1 MKRILLPVTLVLLL
15 AAGCAKEAPSDRDIP
30 IQLSVSLEGSTKS
43 THEEAGTIMDLDLIV
58 RDKIDNNYSFPST
71 RFYRDGSSWKS
82 DTKRLWSSHNTT
94 VDILCLSPSVASRS
108 VSITDDNN
116 SALFS
121 WEVESVQTAGSYASD
136 LLTSIQTNSNPNITI
151 SSGVLGICLHHAMS
165 LLRINVELATEFNA
179 SGVSQ
184 TCPLEHISIAG
195 LKLKGDYYSVLNG
208 TGWNGLELRP
218 VDGSEGS
225 ITSYITSY
233 TPSQSGDTEK
243 CSAVYEC
250 IVLPQTPA
258 SFSVKIGTGSKDI
271 SFTPTL
277 PAGFKFDAGKIYTL
291 NLKVGKDKVE
301 FSSINSISALPWGS
315 GQEMNLDD
323 EKQQN

>member
-1 MKRILLPVTLVLLL
+1 MKKLIFPVTLVLLL

-30 IQLSVSLEGSTKS
+30 IQLSVSLEGSTKA
-43 THEEAGTIMDLDLIV
+43 THEEAGTIKDLDLIV
-58 RDKIDNNYSFPST
+58 RDKNDNNYSFAST
-71 RFYRDGSSWKS
+71 RFYRDGESWKS
-82 DTKRLWSSHNTT
+82 DTKRLWRSHQTT

-108 VSITDDNN
+108 VSITDDN
-116 SALFS
+116 SSPLFS

-136 LLTSIQTNSNPNITI
+136 LLTSIQTNSNPNININKGTI
-151 SSGVLGICLHHAMS
+151 GVCFKHAMS

-195 LKLKGDYYSVLNG
+195 LKLKADYYSLRNG

-225 ITSYITSY
+225 ITSYEKSY
-233 TPSQSGDTEK
+233 TPSASDAQK

-258 SFSVKIGTGSKDI
+258 TFSVKVGTGSKDI
-271 SFTPTL
+271 RFTPTL
-277 PAGFKFDAGKIYTL
+277 PANFKFDAGKIYSL

>member
-30 IQLSVSLEGSTKS
+30 IQLSVSLEGSTKA
-43 THEEAGTIMDLDLIV
+43 THEEAGTIMDLDLIL
-58 RDKIDNNYSFPST
+58 RDKHDNNYSFPST

-82 DTKRLWSSHNTT
+82 DTKHLWRSHLTT

-108 VSITDDNN
+108 VSITDDNS

-121 WEVESVQTAGSYASD
+121 WEVESVQNEGSYASD

-151 SSGVLGICLHHAMS
+151 SSGVLGICFHHAMS

-179 SGVSQ
+179 SGVPQ
-184 TCPLEHISIAG
+184 TCPLGGIAING
-195 LKLKGDYYSVLNG
+195 LKLKGYYYSVLNG

-218 VDGSEGS
+218 VEGSEGR
-225 ITSYITSY
+225 ITSYEKSY
-233 TPSQSGDTEK
+233 TPSQSDALK

-258 SFSVKIGTGSKDI
+258 SFSVKVGTGSKDI

-277 PAGFKFDAGKIYTL
+277 PTGFKFEAGKIYTL

-301 FSSINSISALPWGS
+301 SSSISATGWS
-315 GQEMNLDD
+315 KQDDMNLDD
-323 EKQQN
+323 EKQ

>member
-1 MKRILLPVTLVLLL
+1 MKRILFPVSLALLL

-30 IQLSVSLEGSTKS
+30 IQLSVSLEGSTKA

-58 RDKIDNNYSFPST
+58 RDKNNDNYSFPST

-116 SALFS
+116 SPLFS

-151 SSGVLGICLHHAMS
+151 GSGVLGICFHHAMS

-179 SGVSQ
+179 SGVPQ
-184 TCPLEHISIAG
+184 TCPLGGIAING
-195 LKLKGDYYSVLNG
+195 LKLNGDYYSVLNG

-233 TPSQSGDTEK
+233 TPSQSDTEK

-258 SFSVKIGTGSKDI
+258 SFSVKVGTGTKDI
-271 SFTPTL
+271 SFSPTL
-277 PAGFKFDAGKIYTL
+277 PANFKFEAGKSYTL
-291 NLKVGKDKVE
+291 KLKVGKDKIE
-301 FSSINSISALPWGS
+301 SSNKIYAGGWITYS
-315 GQEMNLDD
+315 QDLDD
-323 EKQQN
+323 EKESI

>member
-30 IQLSVSLEGSTKS
+30 IQLSVSLEGSTKA

-58 RDKIDNNYSFPST
+58 RDKNNDNYSFPST
-71 RFYRDGSSWKS
+71 HFYRDGSSWKS

-108 VSITDDNN
+108 VSITNDN
-116 SALFS
+116 SSPLFS

-136 LLTSIQTNSNPNITI
+136 LLTSIQTNSNPNININEGTI
-151 SSGVLGICLHHAMS
+151 GVCFKHAMS

-179 SGVSQ
+179 SGVPQ

-195 LKLKGDYYSVLNG
+195 LKLKGDYWSIING
-208 TGWNGLELRP
+208 TGWAGYELRP

-225 ITSYITSY
+225 ITSYEKSY
-233 TPSQSGDTEK
+233 TPSASDTEK

-258 SFSVKIGTGSKDI
+258 SFSVKVGTGSKDI
-271 SFTPTL
+271 SFSPTL
-277 PAGFKFDAGKIYTL
+277 SSGFKFEAGKIYTL
-291 NLKVGKDKVE
+291 NLKVGKDKIE
-301 FSSINSISALPWGS
+301 SSSISATGWS
-315 GQEMNLDD
+315 EQADTNLDD
-323 EKQQN
+323 EKESI

>member
-1 MKRILLPVTLVLLL
+1 MKRILFPVTLVLLL

-30 IQLSVSLEGSTKS
+30 IQLSVSLEGSTKA
-43 THEEAGTIMDLDLIV
+43 THEVAGTIMDLDLIV
-58 RDKIDNNYSFPST
+58 RDKNNDNYSFAST

-82 DTKRLWSSHNTT
+82 DTKRLWSSHQTT
-94 VDILCLSPSVASRS
+94 VDILCLSPSIASRS
-108 VSITDDNN
+108 VSIADDNS

-136 LLTSIQTNSNPNITI
+136 LLTSIQTNSNPNINI
-151 SSGVLGICLHHAMS
+151 GSGVIGVAMHHAMS

-179 SGVSQ
+179 LGVPQ

-195 LKLKGDYYSVLNG
+195 LKLKGDYWSVLNG

-225 ITSYITSY
+225 ITSYEKY
-233 TPSQSGDTEK
+233 YKASQSDTEK

-258 SFSVKIGTGSKDI
+258 SFSVKVGTGSKDI
-271 SFTPTL
+271 SFSPTL
-277 PAGFKFDAGKIYTL
+277 PANFSFEAGKSYTL
-291 NLKVGKDKVE
+291 KLKVGKDKIE
-301 FSSINSISALPWGS
+301 SSNKIYAGGWITYS
-315 GQEMNLDD
+315 QDLDD
-323 EKQQN
+323 EKESI

>member
-1 MKRILLPVTLVLLL
+1 MKRILFPVSLALLL

-30 IQLSVSLEGSTKS
+30 IQLSVSLEGSTKA

-58 RDKIDNNYSFPST
+58 RDKNNDNYSFAST
-71 RFYRDGSSWKS
+71 CFYRDGETWKS
-82 DTKRLWSSHNTT
+82 DTKRFWSSHNTT

-108 VSITDDNN
+108 VSITDDNS

-121 WEVESVQTAGSYASD
+121 WEVESIQTTGSYASD

-151 SSGVLGICLHHAMS
+151 GSGVLGICFHHAMS

-179 SGVSQ
+179 SGVPQ

-218 VDGSEGS
+218 VAGSEGS
-225 ITSYITSY
+225 ITSYEKSY
-233 TPSQSGDTEK
+233 TPSQSDALK

-258 SFSVKIGTGSKDI
+258 SFSVKVGTGTKDI
-271 SFTPTL
+271 SFSPTL
-277 PAGFKFDAGKIYTL
+277 PSGFKFEAGKIYTL
-291 NLKVGKDKVE
+291 KLKVGKDKIE
-301 FSSINSISALPWGS
+301 SSNTIYAGGWNGHYS
-315 GQEMNLDD
+315 QDLDD
-323 EKQQN
+323 EKS

>member
-1 MKRILLPVTLVLLL
+1 MKKLIFPVTLVLLL
-15 AAGCAKEAPSDRDIP
+15 AVGCAKEAPSDRDIP
-30 IQLSVSLEGSTKS
+30 IRLSVSLEGSTKA

-58 RDKIDNNYSFPST
+58 RDKHDNSYSFPST
-71 RFYRDGSSWKS
+71 RFYRDGNSWKS
-82 DTKRLWSSHNTT
+82 DTKHLWSSYET
-94 VDILCLSPSVASRS
+94 VADILCLSPSVASRS
-108 VSITDDNN
+108 VSITDDN
-116 SALFS
+116 SSPLFS

-136 LLTSIQTNSNPNITI
+136 LLTSIQANSNPNLTI
-151 SSGVLGICLHHAMS
+151 DNKKEFGICLHHAMS

-179 SGVSQ
+179 LGVPQ

-233 TPSQSGDTEK
+233 TPSQSDTEK

-250 IVLPQTPA
+250 IVLPQTPV
-258 SFSVKIGTGSKDI
+258 SFSVKVGTGTKDI
-271 SFTPTL
+271 SFSPTL
-277 PAGFKFDAGKIYTL
+277 PANFSFEAGKSYTL
-291 NLKVGKDKVE
+291 KLKVGKDKIE
-301 FSSINSISALPWGS
+301 SSNKIYAGGWITYS
-315 GQEMNLDD
+315 QDLDD
-323 EKQQN
+323 EKESL

>member
-30 IQLSVSLEGSTKS
+30 IQLSVSLEGSTKA
-43 THEEAGTIMDLDLIV
+43 THKEAGTIMDLDLIV
-58 RDKIDNNYSFPST
+58 RDKNNDNYSFPST
-71 RFYRDGSSWKS
+71 RFYRDGNSWKS
-82 DTKRLWSSHNTT
+82 DTKHLWSSYET
-94 VDILCLSPSVASRS
+94 VADILCLSPSVASRS
-108 VSITDDNN
+108 VSITDDN
-116 SALFS
+116 SSPLFS

-136 LLTSIQTNSNPNITI
+136 LLTSIQTNSDPNITI
-151 SSGVLGICLHHAMS
+151 SSGVLGIRLHHAMS

-179 SGVSQ
+179 SGVPP

-195 LKLKGDYYSVLNG
+195 LKLKGDYWSVLNG

-225 ITSYITSY
+225 ITSYEKSY
-233 TPSQSGDTEK
+233 KASQSDTEK

-258 SFSVKIGTGSKDI
+258 SFSVKIGTGTKDI
-271 SFTPTL
+271 SFSPTL
-277 PAGFKFDAGKIYTL
+277 PANFSFEAGKSYTL
-291 NLKVGKDKVE
+291 KLKVGKDKIE
-301 FSSINSISALPWGS
+301 SSSISATGWTE
-315 GQEMNLDD
+315 QADTNLDD
-323 EKQQN
+323 EKA

>member
-15 AAGCAKEAPSDRDIP
+15 AVGCAKEAPSDRDIP
-30 IQLSVSLEGSTKS
+30 IRLSVSLEGSTKA

-58 RDKIDNNYSFPST
+58 RDKNDDNYSFPST

-108 VSITDDNN
+108 VSITDDN
-116 SALFS
+116 SSPLFS

-136 LLTSIQTNSNPNITI
+136 LLTSIQTNSDPNITI
-151 SSGVLGICLHHAMS
+151 SSGVLGIRLHHAMS

-179 SGVSQ
+179 SGVPP
-184 TCPLEHISIAG
+184 TCPLKHISIAG
-195 LKLKGDYYSVLNG
+195 LKLKGDYYSLLNG

-225 ITSYITSY
+225 ITSYEKSY
-233 TPSQSGDTEK
+233 KASQSDTEK

-258 SFSVKIGTGSKDI
+258 SFSVKIGTGTKDI
-271 SFTPTL
+271 SFSPTL
-277 PAGFKFDAGKIYTL
+277 PANFSFEAGKSYTL
-291 NLKVGKDKVE
+291 KLKVGKDKIE
-301 FSSINSISALPWGS
+301 SSNKIYAGGWITYS
-315 GQEMNLDD
+315 QDLDD
-323 EKQQN
+323 EKESL

>member
-1 MKRILLPVTLVLLL
+1 MKRILFPVSLALLL

-30 IQLSVSLEGSTKS
+30 IQLSVSLEGSTKA
-43 THEEAGTIMDLDLIV
+43 THEEAGTIKDLDLIV

-82 DTKRLWSSHNTT
+82 DTKHLWRSHLTT

-108 VSITDDNN
+108 VSITDDNS

-121 WEVESVQTAGSYASD
+121 WEVESIQTTGSYASD

-151 SSGVLGICLHHAMS
+151 GSGVLGICLHHAMS

-179 SGVSQ
+179 SGVPQ
-184 TCPLEHISIAG
+184 TCPLGGIAING

-218 VDGSEGS
+218 VDGSEGR
-225 ITSYITSY
+225 ITSYEKSY
-233 TPSQSGDTEK
+233 TPSQSDALK

-258 SFSVKIGTGSKDI
+258 SFSVKVGTGSKDI

-277 PAGFKFDAGKIYTL
+277 PTGFKFEAGKIYTL
-291 NLKVGKDKVE
+291 NLKVGKDKIE
-301 FSSINSISALPWGS
+301 STNNIFATGWSK
-315 GQEMNLDD
+315 QDDMNLDD
-323 EKQQN
+323 EKQ

>member
-1 MKRILLPVTLVLLL
+1 MTLVLLL
-15 AAGCAKEAPSDRDIP
+15 AVGCAKEAPSDRDIP
-30 IQLSVSLEGSTKS
+30 IQLSVSLEGSTKA

-58 RDKIDNNYSFPST
+58 RDKNNDNYSFPST

-82 DTKRLWSSHNTT
+82 DTKRLWSSHQTT

-116 SALFS
+116 SPLFS

-136 LLTSIQTNSNPNITI
+136 LLTSIQTNSNPNININEGTI
-151 SSGVLGICLHHAMS
+151 GVCFKHAMS

-179 SGVSQ
+179 SGVPP

-195 LKLKGDYYSVLNG
+195 LKLKGDYYSLLNG

-233 TPSQSGDTEK
+233 TPSQSDTEK

-258 SFSVKIGTGSKDI
+258 SFSVKIGTGTKDI
-271 SFTPTL
+271 SFSPTL
-277 PAGFKFDAGKIYTL
+277 PANFSFEAGKSYTL
-291 NLKVGKDKVE
+291 KLKVGKDKIE
-301 FSSINSISALPWGS
+301 SSNKIYAGRSITYS
-315 GQEMNLDD
+315 QDLDD
-323 EKQQN
+323 EKESL

>member
-15 AAGCAKEAPSDRDIP
+15 AAVCAKEAPSDRYIP
-30 IQLSVSLEGSTKS
+30 IQLSVSLEGSTKA

-58 RDKIDNNYSFPST
+58 RDKHDNSYSFPST
-71 RFYRDGSSWKS
+71 RFYRDGNSWKS
-82 DTKRLWSSHNTT
+82 DTKHLWSSYET
-94 VDILCLSPSVASRS
+94 VADILCLSPSVASRS
-108 VSITDDNN
+108 VSITDDN
-116 SALFS
+116 SSPLFS

-136 LLTSIQTNSNPNITI
+136 LLTSIQANSNPNLTI
-151 SSGVLGICLHHAMS
+151 DNKKEFGICLHHAMS

-179 SGVSQ
+179 SGVPH

-195 LKLKGDYYSVLNG
+195 LKLKGDYYSLLNG

-218 VDGSEGS
+218 VAGSEGS

-233 TPSQSGDTEK
+233 TPSQSDTEK

-258 SFSVKIGTGSKDI
+258 SFSVKIGTGTKDI
-271 SFTPTL
+271 SFSPTL
-277 PAGFKFDAGKIYTL
+277 PANFSFEAGKSYTL
-291 NLKVGKDKVE
+291 KLKVGKDKIE
-301 FSSINSISALPWGS
+301 SSNKIYAGGWITYS
-315 GQEMNLDD
+315 QDLDD
-323 EKQQN
+323 EKESL

>member
-30 IQLSVSLEGSTKS
+30 IQLSVSLEGSTKA
-43 THEEAGTIMDLDLIV
+43 THEVAGTIMDLDLIV
-58 RDKIDNNYSFPST
+58 RDKNDNSYSFPST
-71 RFYRDGSSWKS
+71 RFYRDGNSWKS
-82 DTKRLWSSHNTT
+82 DTKHLWSSYET
-94 VDILCLSPSVASRS
+94 VADILCLSPSVASRS
-108 VSITDDNN
+108 VSITDDN
-116 SALFS
+116 SSPLFS

-136 LLTSIQTNSNPNITI
+136 LLTSIQANSNPNLTI
-151 SSGVLGICLHHAMS
+151 DNKKEFGICLHHAMS

-179 SGVSQ
+179 SGVPQ

-233 TPSQSGDTEK
+233 TPSQSDTEK

-258 SFSVKIGTGSKDI
+258 SFSVKVGTGTKDI
-271 SFTPTL
+271 SFSPTL
-277 PAGFKFDAGKIYTL
+277 DAGFKFEAGKIYTL
-291 NLKVGKDKVE
+291 KLKVGKDKIE
-301 FSSINSISALPWGS
+301 SSSISANAWSYQG
-315 GQEMNLDD
+315 ETNLDD
-323 EKQQN
+323 EKGSI

>member
-30 IQLSVSLEGSTKS
+30 IRLSVSLEGSTKA

-58 RDKIDNNYSFPST
+58 RDKNDNNYSFPST

-108 VSITDDNN
+108 VSITDDN
-116 SALFS
+116 SSPLFS

-136 LLTSIQTNSNPNITI
+136 LLTSIQTNSDPNITI
-151 SSGVLGICLHHAMS
+151 SSGVLGIRLHHAMS

-179 SGVSQ
+179 SGVPP
-184 TCPLEHISIAG
+184 TCPLKHISIAG
-195 LKLKGDYYSVLNG
+195 LKLKGDYYSLLNG

-225 ITSYITSY
+225 ITSYEKSY
-233 TPSQSGDTEK
+233 KASQSDTEK

-250 IVLPQTPA
+250 IVLPQAPV
-258 SFSVKIGTGSKDI
+258 SFSVKVGTGSKDI
-271 SFTPTL
+271 SFSPTL
-277 PAGFKFDAGKIYTL
+277 DAGFKFEAGKIYTL
-291 NLKVGKDKVE
+291 KLKVGKDKIE
-301 FSSINSISALPWGS
+301 SSNKIYAGGWITYS
-315 GQEMNLDD
+315 QDLDD
-323 EKQQN
+323 EKESL

>member
-1 MKRILLPVTLVLLL
+1 MKRILFPETLVLLL

-30 IQLSVSLEGSTKS
+30 IQLSVSLEGSTKA

-58 RDKIDNNYSFPST
+58 RDKNNDNYSFPST

-82 DTKRLWSSHNTT
+82 DTKRLWSKYDTV

-108 VSITDDNN
+108 VSITDDN
-116 SALFS
+116 SSPLFS

-136 LLTSIQTNSNPNITI
+136 LLTSIQANSNPNLTI
-151 SSGVLGICLHHAMS
+151 DNKKEFGICLHHAMS

-179 SGVSQ
+179 LGVPQ

-233 TPSQSGDTEK
+233 TPSQSDTEK

-250 IVLPQTPA
+250 IVLPQAPV
-258 SFSVKIGTGSKDI
+258 SFSVKVGTGTKDI
-271 SFTPTL
+271 SFSPTL
-277 PAGFKFDAGKIYTL
+277 PAGFKFEAGKIYTL
-291 NLKVGKDKVE
+291 NLKVGKDKIE
-301 FSSINSISALPWGS
+301 SSNTIYAGGWNGHYS
-315 GQEMNLDD
+315 QDLDD
-323 EKQQN
+323 EKS

>member
-30 IQLSVSLEGSTKS
+30 IQLSVSLEGSTKA

-58 RDKIDNNYSFPST
+58 RDKNDNKYSFPST

-82 DTKRLWSSHNTT
+82 DTKRLWSSHQTT

-108 VSITDDNN
+108 VSITNDNS

-121 WEVESVQTAGSYASD
+121 WEVESIQTAGSYASD
-136 LLTSIQTNSNPNITI
+136 LLTSIQTNSNPNINI
-151 SSGVLGICLHHAMS
+151 GSGVIGVAMHHAMS

-179 SGVSQ
+179 SGVPP

-225 ITSYITSY
+225 ITSYEKSY
-233 TPSQSGDTEK
+233 KASQSDTEK

-258 SFSVKIGTGSKDI
+258 SFSVKVGTGSKDI
-271 SFTPTL
+271 SFSPTL
-277 PAGFKFDAGKIYTL
+277 SSGFKFEAGKIYTL
-291 NLKVGKDKVE
+291 KLKVGKDKIE
-301 FSSINSISALPWGS
+301 SSSISATGWS
-315 GQEMNLDD
+315 EQADTNLDD
-323 EKQQN
+323 EKA

>member
-1 MKRILLPVTLVLLL
+1 MKKLIFPVTLVLLL

-30 IQLSVSLEGSTKS
+30 IQLSVSLEGSTKA
-43 THEEAGTIMDLDLIV
+43 THEVAGTIMDLDLIV
-58 RDKIDNNYSFPST
+58 RDKNNDNYSFAST

-82 DTKRLWSSHNTT
+82 DTKRLWSSHQTT
-94 VDILCLSPSVASRS
+94 VDILCLSPSIASRS
-108 VSITDDNN
+108 VSIADDNS

-136 LLTSIQTNSNPNITI
+136 LLTSIQTNSNPNINI
-151 SSGVLGICLHHAMS
+151 GAGVIGVAMHHAMS

-179 SGVSQ
+179 SGVPK

-195 LKLKGDYYSVLNG
+195 LKLKGDYYSLLNG

-218 VDGSEGS
+218 VAGSEGS

-233 TPSQSGDTEK
+233 TPSQSDTEK

-250 IVLPQTPA
+250 IVLPQTPV
-258 SFSVKIGTGSKDI
+258 SFSVKVGTGTKDI
-271 SFTPTL
+271 SFSPTL
-277 PAGFKFDAGKIYTL
+277 PSGFKFEAGKIYTL
-291 NLKVGKDKVE
+291 KLKVGKDKIE
-301 FSSINSISALPWGS
+301 SSNTIYAGGWNGHYS
-315 GQEMNLDD
+315 QDLDD
-323 EKQQN
+323 EKS

>member
-30 IQLSVSLEGSTKS
+30 IRLSVSLEGSTKA

-58 RDKIDNNYSFPST
+58 RDKHDNSYSFPST
-71 RFYRDGSSWKS
+71 RFYRDGNSWKS
-82 DTKRLWSSHNTT
+82 DTKHLWSSYET
-94 VDILCLSPSVASRS
+94 VADILCLSPSVASRS
-108 VSITDDNN
+108 VSITDDN
-116 SALFS
+116 SSPLFS

-136 LLTSIQTNSNPNITI
+136 LLTSIQANSNPNLTI
-151 SSGVLGICLHHAMS
+151 GSGVLGICLHHAMS

-179 SGVSQ
+179 SGVPQ

-195 LKLKGDYYSVLNG
+195 LKLKGEYWSVLNG

-218 VDGSEGS
+218 VAGSEGS
-225 ITSYITSY
+225 ITSYIKSY
-233 TPSQSGDTEK
+233 TASQSDTEK

-258 SFSVKIGTGSKDI
+258 SFSVKVGTGSKDI

-277 PAGFKFDAGKIYTL
+277 PTGFKFEAGKSYIL

-301 FSSINSISALPWGS
+301 SSNKIYAGEWTWQSLD
-315 GQEMNLDD
+315 LDD
-323 EKQQN
+323 EKA

>member
-1 MKRILLPVTLVLLL
+1 MKRILFPVTLVLLL

-30 IQLSVSLEGSTKS
+30 IQLSVSLEGSTKA
-43 THEEAGTIMDLDLIV
+43 THEVAGTIMDLDLIV
-58 RDKIDNNYSFPST
+58 RDKNNDNYSFAST

-82 DTKRLWSSHNTT
+82 DTKRLWSSHQTT
-94 VDILCLSPSVASRS
+94 VDILCLSPSIASRS
-108 VSITDDNN
+108 VSIADDNS

-136 LLTSIQTNSNPNITI
+136 LLTSIQTNSNPNINI
-151 SSGVLGICLHHAMS
+151 GSGVIGVAMHHAMS

-179 SGVSQ
+179 LGVPQ

-195 LKLKGDYYSVLNG
+195 LKLKGDYYSLLNG

-225 ITSYITSY
+225 ITSYEKY
-233 TPSQSGDTEK
+233 YKASQSDTEK

-258 SFSVKIGTGSKDI
+258 SFSVKVGTGSKDI
-271 SFTPTL
+271 SFSPTL
-277 PAGFKFDAGKIYTL
+277 PANFSFEAGKSYTL
-291 NLKVGKDKVE
+291 KLKVGKDKIE
-301 FSSINSISALPWGS
+301 SSNKIYAGGWITYS
-315 GQEMNLDD
+315 QDLDD
-323 EKQQN
+323 EKESI

>member
-15 AAGCAKEAPSDRDIP
+15 AAGCAKEAPSDSDIP
-30 IQLSVSLEGSTKS
+30 IRLSVSLEGSTKA

-58 RDKIDNNYSFPST
+58 RDKHDNNYSFPST
-71 RFYRDGSSWKS
+71 RFYRDGETWKS
-82 DTKRLWSSHNTT
+82 DTKRLWSKYDTV

-108 VSITDDNN
+108 VSITDDN
-116 SALFS
+116 SSPLFS

-136 LLTSIQTNSNPNITI
+136 LLTSIQTNSNPNLNINKGSI
-151 SSGVLGICLHHAMS
+151 GVCFKHAMS

-179 SGVSQ
+179 SGVPQ

-208 TGWNGLELRP
+208 TGFNGLELRP
-218 VDGSEGS
+218 VAGSEGS
-225 ITSYITSY
+225 ITSYEKSY
-233 TPSQSGDTEK
+233 TPSARDTEK

-258 SFSVKIGTGSKDI
+258 SFSVKIGTGTKDI
-271 SFTPTL
+271 SFSPTL
-277 PAGFKFDAGKIYTL
+277 PANFSFEAGKSYTL
-291 NLKVGKDKVE
+291 KLKVGKDKIE
-301 FSSINSISALPWGS
+301 SSNKIYAGGWITYS
-315 GQEMNLDD
+315 QDLDD
-323 EKQQN
+323 EKESL

>member
-1 MKRILLPVTLVLLL
+1 MKKLIFPVTLVLLL

-30 IQLSVSLEGSTKS
+30 IQLSVSLEGSTKA

-58 RDKIDNNYSFPST
+58 RDKKNDNYSFAST

-82 DTKRLWSSHNTT
+82 DTKRLWSSHQTT
-94 VDILCLSPSVASRS
+94 VDILCLSPSIASRS
-108 VSITDDNN
+108 VSITDDN
-116 SALFS
+116 SSPLFS

-136 LLTSIQTNSNPNITI
+136 LLTSIQANSNPNLTI
-151 SSGVLGICLHHAMS
+151 DNKKEFGICLHHAMS

-179 SGVSQ
+179 LGVPQ

-233 TPSQSGDTEK
+233 TPSQSDTEK

-250 IVLPQTPA
+250 IVLPQAPV
-258 SFSVKIGTGSKDI
+258 SFSVKVGTGTKDI
-271 SFTPTL
+271 SFSPTL
-277 PAGFKFDAGKIYTL
+277 PSGFKFEAGKIYTL
-291 NLKVGKDKVE
+291 KLKVGKDKIE
-301 FSSINSISALPWGS
+301 SSNTIYAGGWNGHYS
-315 GQEMNLDD
+315 QDLDD
-323 EKQQN
+323 EKS

>member
-15 AAGCAKEAPSDRDIP
+15 AVGCAKEAPSDRDIP
-30 IQLSVSLEGSTKS
+30 IQLSVSLEGSTKA

-58 RDKIDNNYSFPST
+58 RDKHDNSYSFPST
-71 RFYRDGSSWKS
+71 RFYRDGNSWKS
-82 DTKRLWSSHNTT
+82 DTKHLWSSYET
-94 VDILCLSPSVASRS
+94 VADILCLSPSVASRS
-108 VSITDDNN
+108 VSITDDN
-116 SALFS
+116 SSPLFS

-136 LLTSIQTNSNPNITI
+136 LLTSIQANSNPNLTI
-151 SSGVLGICLHHAMS
+151 DNKKEFGICLHHAMS

-179 SGVSQ
+179 SGVPQ

-233 TPSQSGDTEK
+233 TPSQSDTEK

-258 SFSVKIGTGSKDI
+258 SFSVKVGTGTKDI
-271 SFTPTL
+271 SFSPTL
-277 PAGFKFDAGKIYTL
+277 DAGFKFEAGKIYTL
-291 NLKVGKDKVE
+291 KLKVGKDKIE
-301 FSSINSISALPWGS
+301 SSSISANAWSYQG
-315 GQEMNLDD
+315 ETNLDD
-323 EKQQN
+323 EKGSI

>member
-30 IQLSVSLEGSTKS
+30 IQLSVSLEGSTKA
-43 THEEAGTIMDLDLIV
+43 THEEAGTIKDLDLIV

-82 DTKRLWSSHNTT
+82 DTKRLWSKYDTV

-108 VSITDDNN
+108 VSITDDNS

-121 WEVESVQTAGSYASD
+121 WEVESIQTTGSYASD
-136 LLTSIQTNSNPNITI
+136 LLTSIQTNSNPNLNINKGSI
-151 SSGVLGICLHHAMS
+151 GVCFKHAMS

-179 SGVSQ
+179 SGVPQ
-184 TCPLEHISIAG
+184 TCPLGGIAING

-208 TGWNGLELRP
+208 TGWNGLELCP
-218 VDGSEGS
+218 VDGSEGR
-225 ITSYITSY
+225 ITSYEKSY
-233 TPSQSGDTEK
+233 TPSQSDTEK

-258 SFSVKIGTGSKDI
+258 SFSVKVGTGTKDI
-271 SFTPTL
+271 SFSPTL
-277 PAGFKFDAGKIYTL
+277 PSGFKFEAGKIYTL
-291 NLKVGKDKVE
+291 NLKVGKDKIE
-301 FSSINSISALPWGS
+301 SSNTIYAGGWNGHYS
-315 GQEMNLDD
+315 QDLDD
-323 EKQQN
+323 EKS